1 MQLSR
6 STIGEL
12 SKKKQIFINISRFL
26 YKHLV
31 NKTFAKKLISNIG
44 KNAKTA
50 LTFFY
55 FITVQKIGPRSMY
68 LLISDIL
75 IYLLFLLL

>member
-1 MQLSR
+1 MLIAARGQLGLLPANLQNASASHSPNMQLSR

-31 NKTFAKKLISNIG
+31 NKTFAKKPHF
-44 KNAKTA
+44 KH
-50 LTFFY
+50 
-55 FITVQKIGPRSMY
+55 R
-68 LLISDIL
+68 
-75 IYLLFLLL
+75 